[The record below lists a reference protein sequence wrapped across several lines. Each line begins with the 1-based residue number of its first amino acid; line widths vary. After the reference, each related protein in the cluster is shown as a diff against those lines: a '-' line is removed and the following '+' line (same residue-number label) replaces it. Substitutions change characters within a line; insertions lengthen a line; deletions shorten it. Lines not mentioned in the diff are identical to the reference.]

1 MEEYSRPLNSV
12 GHFLRLVDDKNRVQ
26 YRFQNFYI
34 QENVRITESFRASD
48 ARGTYSFVPFGF
60 SGLSSSRQGDLA
72 PATLVFH
79 SNDISRAYLLEALGG
94 YEGAGT
100 ELGLPDRAFNA
111 YTAEVDVCLLPND
124 GEPLNDRV
132 NRLFTYVG
140 RATNGGWNASSL
152 SIELTSVIDAVQ
164 DSVPTLTL
172 QQQIV
177 GSLPMTS
184 SVSI

>member
-1 MEEYSRPLNSV
+1 MQEYDNPHNSV
-12 GHFLRLVDDKNRVQ
+12 GHFLRLVNDKDVVQ

-34 QENVRITESFRASD
+34 QENVSITESFRPD
-48 ARGTYSFVPFGF
+48 NKIKTYSFVPFGF
-60 SGLSSSRQGDLA
+60 SGLSSSRQGDLS
-72 PATLVFH
+72 PAELVFH

-100 ELGLPDRAFNA
+100 EPGNPDRAFKA
-111 YTAEVDVCLLPND
+111 YTAEVDVCLLPDD

-140 RATNGGWNASSL
+140 RATSGGWNASSL
-152 SIELTSVIDAVQ
+152 AIELTSVIDAVQ
-164 DSVPTLTL
+164 DSIPTLTL
-172 QQQIV
+172 QQNLV

-184 SVSI
+184 SVRI

>member
-1 MEEYSRPLNSV
+1 MNEYTRPLNSV
-12 GHFLRLVDDKNRVQ
+12 GHFLRLVNDKGQVQ

-34 QENVRITESFRASD
+34 QKNVTITETFDPGGEKR
-48 ARGTYSFVPFGF
+48 TYSFVPFGF
-60 SGLSSSRQGDLA
+60 SGLSSSRQGDLS
-72 PATLVFH
+72 PAALVFH

-94 YEGAGT
+94 YQGAGT
-100 ELGLPDRAFNA
+100 EPGVPDRAFNA
-111 YTAEVDVCLLPND
+111 YTAELDVCLLPD
-124 GEPLNDRV
+124 DAEELGDRV

-140 RATNGGWNASSL
+140 RATSGGWNASSL

-172 QQQIV
+172 QQKLV

-184 SVSI
+184 SVNI

>member
-1 MEEYSRPLNSV
+1 MLEYQAKINSV
-12 GHFLRLVDDKNRVQ
+12 GHFLRLVDDDDRVQ

-34 QENVRITESFRASD
+34 QENVRITEPIRPQF
-48 ARGTYSFVPFGF
+48 GTEVYSFVPFGF

-72 PATLVFH
+72 PATLIFH

-100 ELGLPDRAFNA
+100 ETEVPARSFQA
-111 YTAEVDVCLLPND
+111 YTAEVDVCLLPD
-124 GEPLNDRV
+124 DDEPLNDRV

-140 RATNGGWNASSL
+140 RATSGGWNASSL